1 MASAVDHGPDAVL
14 FDMDGTLIDSE
25 GLWLRAEEIVMAR
38 MGTGWTEADQRECLG
53 GPVERVAQYMV
64 AKASSDRDPV
74 GVGTELLDEMESLF
88 RSTPLAWQPGA
99 RTFLD
104 DARRRGIPTALVSAS
119 WGRLIDVVSEQ
130 VEAEVGG
137 PAFDVVVAG
146 DEVEESK
153 PHPEPYLTAAA
164 ALGVAPARCL
174 VLEDS
179 PPGVASGLAAGCRV
193 VAIPHMVTFE
203 ADRAFVI
210 GSLEGWTVESLWAAA
225 TG

>member
-74 GVGTELLDEMESLF
+74 GVGTELLDEMESLL

-99 RTFLD
+99 RSFLD

-119 WGRLIDVVSEQ
+119 WGRLIDAVSEQ

-153 PHPEPYLTAAA
+153 PHPEPYLTAAS
-164 ALGVAPARCL
+164 ALGVAPERCL

-179 PPGVASGLAAGCRV
+179 PTGVASGVAAGCRV
-193 VAIPHMVTFE
+193 VAIPHLAMIDIPGVRVL
-203 ADRAFVI
+203 A
-210 GSLEGWTVESLWAAA
+210 SLTGHTAASLWA
-225 TG
+225 GE